1 MPQFNGQNKKKI
13 DPRYFSEEL
22 LEEQANPWEDK
33 PKEAVPAA
41 FQAPK
46 QAPMSKKKSHRQK
59 YNEIIVGMKKKGY
72 KGDDLPTY
80 DQVHRFPAWK
90 FKQYYEGYAGA
101 AEAEKGARAKERQ
114 AKKQLVLQYFKLRG
128 WDPKDPNKGF
138 SAMVKTVAAADIRA
152 GIDTVAA
159 KKKAPAS
166 RRGSKLYAKGPTA
179 GKIQGLLL
187 KAFGVMAES
196 KILSEANIRSVL
208 GSRKIDGKIGPTT
221 LKSMQKIPAI
231 TGLVNTPSDLK
242 DPENIKAI
250 LNALQKCAQGGFKD
264 PKCKPRGKITEDAYT
279 APALAQRNKKMAAIC
294 KKRGKVYDASRNKC
308 ADPVDRALDDSG
320 VD

>member
-22 LEEQANPWEDK
+22 LEEVLDPERAVGPLDPEKNPEMGADIKWRRQQREK
-33 PKEAVPAA
+33 PAI
-41 FQAPK
+41 
-46 QAPMSKKKSHRQK
+46 KK
-59 YNEIIVGMKKKGY
+59 
-72 KGDDLPTY
+72 L
-80 DQVHRFPAWK
+80 AL
-90 FKQYYEGYAGA
+90 QYY
-101 AEAEKGARAKERQ
+101 
-114 AKKQLVLQYFKLRG
+114 KLNKL
-128 WDPKDPNKGF
+128 DPKDPANGF
-138 SAMVKTVAAADIRA
+138 AEYLKQLQIGGLAAARKA
-152 GIDTVAA
+152 VERAA
-159 KKKAPAS
+159 KAAAGSADYTDRPGAAGA
-166 RRGSKLYAKGPTA
+166 RRSKLYAKGPTA

-264 PKCKPRGKITEDAYT
+264 PKCKPRGQARPAASKAVAAAKTGDPAAIARALGGKEA
-279 APALAQRNKKMAAIC
+279 AQALAQGTGQDIKAQLKAAYNAVL
-294 KKRGKVYDASRNKC
+294 K
-308 ADPVDRALDDSG
+308 DDS
-320 VD
+320 DENMKRYAALRKQAKAAAA